1 MSTRKKYDARRVG
14 FELDSQGRERSLGR
28 DGEWADSIRH
38 EARFAYLNILSREY
52 HGVLTSLRDLP
63 RTEDSLRQWADRW
76 GLLRQRP

>member
-52 HGVLTSLRDLP
+52 H
-63 RTEDSLRQWADRW
+63 AY
-76 GLLRQRP
+76 LLRCVTFHGPKISTGKTVLV